1 MVIPASPKPA
11 NGASAASPV
20 TLWQWTA
27 ACAVGLALSLLLWH
41 EFLHNYDLTGGDT
54 WSYLFPQ
61 KIALAD
67 SLARNQL
74 PLWHDLTGLGYPLLA
89 ESQAGVFYPSNQ
101 ILYRLLDVN
110 HAYYTSLILHYTMAF
125 VFAWR
130 FARCQLVSHWSSLLV
145 ALVFVYGWFPARVS
159 LEWSII
165 GGVWLPLTL
174 WLTHEFLVRP
184 SRLRFAVLTTCL
196 AVHLLAGHFALAFI
210 NQLCLL
216 GYTAFQ
222 LILRRGETRPR
233 LTVAAAI
240 PVAVLMSMA
249 LSAAQLLPSMEL
261 KLTSQRDGAQKEFD
275 PGYGHMPPVYL
286 TQLIASWTW
295 WHSDVILMDRRILQL
310 PGSIGADTNPVEA
323 HFYLGLIPLLLA
335 GRCLL
340 PGTQR
345 RSTQVN
351 RWCWISL
358 GILSVI
364 YATGW
369 LLPVTGYLPGF
380 AWFMGP
386 GRYTIVATLAGAILA
401 GLALDTLLRRPQ
413 AHVFAVLVVAGITW
427 TDLHQSSRMVAD
439 AVPRP
444 SIFTDRD
451 ESWVRDYFY
460 SQPARTCRLLAS
472 GPNVG
477 NIFGVSCL
485 PVYLGIGP
493 SVYFSD
499 RLVLETQVDNS
510 EFASPQ
516 QISRLQMLG
525 VTHLLTTDPADQ
537 FDAVLERVGADPD
550 VFLNRIW
557 GEPGKTRYLY
567 KLREPGQRLGSD
579 PPGAMTSWKT
589 VEDTPQDITFEVELN
604 QTAQVNLKE
613 LMYPGW
619 TVEIDGQPVDALPGD
634 SLVRSVRMDRGTHI
648 LRWYFESAV
657 VRTGICVS
665 GLAFFIV
672 WMAVVIPIRRHTRQ
686 QAV

>member
-1 MVIPASPKPA
+1 M
-11 NGASAASPV
+11 
-20 TLWQWTA
+20 
-27 ACAVGLALSLLLWH
+27 LLWH
-41 EFLHNYDLTGGDT
+41 EFLLGYDLTGGDT

-61 KIALAD
+61 KIAFAD
-67 SLARNQL
+67 SLARDQL
-74 PLWHDLTGLGYPLLA
+74 PLWHDLTGFGYPLLA

-110 HAYYTSLILHYTMAF
+110 HAYYASLILHYTLAF

-145 ALVFVYGWFPARVS
+145 ALIFVYGWFPARVS

-174 WLTHEFLVRP
+174 WLTHEFLAHP
-184 SRLRFAVLTTCL
+184 SRLRFAVLATCL

-216 GYTAFQ
+216 GYTALQ
-222 LILRRGETRPR
+222 LILRRGESRPR
-233 LTVAAAI
+233 ITVAAAI
-240 PVAVLMSMA
+240 PTAVLTSLI
-249 LSAAQLLPSMEL
+249 LSSAQLLPTMEL

-295 WHSDVILMDRRILQL
+295 WHHDVIVLDRRILRL
-310 PGSIGADTNPVEA
+310 PGSIAADTNSVEA
-323 HFYLGLIPLLLA
+323 HFYLGLIPLILA
-335 GRCLL
+335 GMCLL

-345 RSTQVN
+345 KSTQVN
-351 RWCWISL
+351 RWCWTSL
-358 GILSVI
+358 GILSVV

-369 LLPVTGYLPGF
+369 LLPVTRYLPGF

-401 GLALDTLLRRPQ
+401 GFALDSLVRRPLV
-413 AHVFAVLVVAGITW
+413 HVFAVLVVAGITW
-427 TDLHQSSRMVAD
+427 MDLHKSSRVVAD
-439 AVPRP
+439 AVLVP
-444 SIFTDRD
+444 SIFTNRD
-451 ESWVRDYFY
+451 ESWLRDYFG
-460 SQPARTCRLLAS
+460 SQPPRTCRLLAS

-477 NIFGVSCL
+477 NVFGVSCL

-493 SVYFSD
+493 AVYFSD
-499 RLVLETQVDNS
+499 RFALETQVDSS
-510 EFASPQ
+510 EFASPE
-516 QISRLQMLG
+516 QITRLQTLG
-525 VTHLLTTDPADQ
+525 ITHLLTTDPADQ
-537 FDAVLERVGADPD
+537 FDTVLERIGAEPD

-557 GEPGKTRYLY
+557 GDPGKTRYLY
-567 KLREPGQRLGSD
+567 KLREAGQRLESV
-579 PPGAMTSWKT
+579 PSGALTAWKT

-619 TVEIDGQPVDALPGD
+619 TVEIGGQLVDAIPGD
-634 SLVRSVRMDRGTHI
+634 SLVRSVRMDEGTHS
-648 LRWYFESAV
+648 LRWYFEPAV

-665 GLAFFIV
+665 GLSFVIV
-672 WMAVVIPIRRHTRQ
+672 WMAALAPIRRQTQ
-686 QAV
+686 EQAV